1 MARSLRDAV
10 ELEDRGVPTVVIHT
24 EAFRSAAQ
32 AHIQSL
38 GRPDFG
44 RSVFVRHPIA
54 ALDRAAVR
62 ERVDEVVPD
71 ILAALT
77 IPQFPK

>member
-1 MARSLRDAV
+1 V

-32 AHIQSL
+32 AHVHSL
-38 GRPDFG
+38 GRPDFA

-54 ALDRAAVR
+54 ALDRASVR
-62 ERVDEVVPD
+62 ERVNEVMPQV
-71 ILAALT
+71 LAALT
-77 IPQFPK
+77 GPNTQS

>member
-1 MARSLRDAV
+1 MARSMRDTV
-10 ELEDRGVPTVVIHT
+10 ELEDRGVPTVVLHT

-38 GRPDFG
+38 GRPDFA

-54 ALDRAAVR
+54 ALDRASVR
-62 ERVDEVVPD
+62 GRVDEVIPD
-71 ILAALT
+71 ILAALVQT
-77 IPQFPK
+77 PN

>member
-10 ELEDRGVPTVVIHT
+10 ELEDRGIPTVVMHT
-24 EAFRSAAQ
+24 EAFRSAAS